1 MDIIFI
7 IYLIIILIGLL
18 ILFLYKRYTNT
29 KEYHRKKIILQKYNE
44 TSKRI
49 SEKKNY
55 LAKITSEL
63 NGLDS
68 KIINEKR
75 YYLYS
80 QWDPYLLKQ
89 HYAIGKGTCDILLNR
104 GYDTLDKMGFEFR
117 DYPNNFYFMPW
128 RFSNISHVEG
138 IGNGRTDAIRDA
150 IQTYLE
156 NVDYYLE
163 NNVNFKGKNEIERKY
178 AQIKNNLKKD
188 LNDEVYGISKIE
200 KEIKFYED
208 RLSKYQRINFFSYIS
223 NYNGY
228 YIED

>member
-18 ILFLYKRYTNT
+18 ILFLYKKYTNT
-29 KEYHRKKIILQKYNE
+29 REYHRKRSILQKYNE

-49 SEKKNY
+49 NEIKKN
-55 LAKITSEL
+55 LTNITSEL
-63 NGLDS
+63 NDLDS

-75 YYLYS
+75 YYLHS
-80 QWDPYLLKQ
+80 QWNPYLLKQ

-117 DYPNNFYFMPW
+117 DYPNNFFFMPW
-128 RFSNISHVEG
+128 RFSNISYIEG
-138 IGNGRTDAIRDA
+138 IGHARADAIRDA

-163 NNVNFKGKNEIERKY
+163 NDVNFKGKKEIERKY
-178 AQIKNNLKKD
+178 AQISTKLKKILTMKYIAYLILKKKLSFMRID
-188 LNDEVYGISKIE
+188 YLNI
-200 KEIKFYED
+200 KE
-208 RLSKYQRINFFSYIS
+208 
-223 NYNGY
+223 
-228 YIED
+228 

>member
-138 IGNGRTDAIRDA
+138 IGNGRKDAIRDA

>member
-163 NNVNFKGKNEIERKY
+163 NDVNFKGKKEIERKY
-178 AQIKNNLKKD
+178 VQINTNLKKD
-188 LNDEVYGISKIE
+188 LNNEIYNISKIE
-200 KEIKFYED
+200 KEIKFYEN
-208 RLSKYQRINFFSYIS
+208 RLSKYQRINFFNYIA
-223 NYNGY
+223 NYKGY
-228 YIED
+228 YIEE

>member
-1 MDIIFI
+1 MDIILI
-7 IYLIIILIGLL
+7 ISLIIILFVLL
-18 ILFLYKRYTNT
+18 ILFLYMKYTNT
-29 KEYHRKKIILQKYNE
+29 KEYHRKKSILQKYNE

-49 SEKKNY
+49 SEKKKI
-55 LAKITSEL
+55 LANITSEL

-80 QWDPYLLKQ
+80 QWNPYLLKQ

-138 IGNGRTDAIRDA
+138 IGNARTDAIRDA

-163 NNVNFKGKNEIERKY
+163 NDVNFKGKKEIEREY

-188 LNDEVYGISKIE
+188 LNNEIYGISKIE

-208 RLSKYQRINFFSYIS
+208 RLSKYQKINFFSYIS

>member
-117 DYPNNFYFMPW
+117 EYPNNFYFMPW
-128 RFSNISHVEG
+128 RFSNISYVEG
-138 IGNGRTDAIRDA
+138 IGNGRTNAIRDA

-163 NNVNFKGKNEIERKY
+163 NDVNFKGKKEIERKY

-188 LNDEVYGISKIE
+188 LNDEIYGISKIE